1 MNNKVF
7 LGASFAFFLCSAF
20 TVLVVSDWQ
29 IKDKEYAVKFDTR
42 WASGTMQG
50 LKGKI
55 NFDEKNLAQSGF
67 DVSVD
72 VKTINT
78 GSALKDKHAKADGF
92 FNVEKYPTIRFL
104 SAKIEKTNVGYQVN
118 GTLTIKETTKN
129 INIPFVFDNKGSEG
143 NFKGNFSINRSDYNL
158 KKMGVGETI
167 KIELVI
173 PVKK

>member
-1 MNNKVF
+1 MNNKAF
-7 LGASFAFFLCSAF
+7 LVASFAFFLCSAF

-50 LKGKI
+50 LKGTI

-72 VKTINT
+72 VKTINS
-78 GSALKDKHAKADGF
+78 GSALKDKHAKAEGF
-92 FNVEKYPTIRFL
+92 FNVEKYPIIRFQ
-104 SAKIEKTNVGYQVN
+104 SAKIEKTNGGYQVN
-118 GTLTIKETTKN
+118 GALTIKETTKN
-129 INIPFVFDNKGSEG
+129 ISIPFAFDNKGNEG

-167 KIELVI
+167 KIELVV